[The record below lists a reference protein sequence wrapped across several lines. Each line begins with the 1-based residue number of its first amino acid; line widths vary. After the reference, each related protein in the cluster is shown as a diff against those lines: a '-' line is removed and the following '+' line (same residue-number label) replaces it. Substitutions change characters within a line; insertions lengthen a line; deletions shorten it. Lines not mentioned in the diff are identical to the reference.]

1 MGILIIFWGKRLNM
15 EIKKVDS
22 QGRISLPAD
31 WRREVLG
38 DSEEV
43 YVFREGNSLILRPR
57 REPDLVQHF
66 DTVTVDVETEAFED
80 YHKLKRALLKV
91 D

>member
-1 MGILIIFWGKRLNM
+1 MGILIIFWGKKLNM

-43 YVFREGNSLILRPR
+43 YVFREGKSLILRPR

-66 DTVTVDVETEAFED
+66 DSVTVDVETEAFED